1 MQRRL
6 ITGLLLAAL
15 SAVGGQALAQ
25 VYPNRPIK
33 IIVPFTPGGGND
45 VYARA
50 VGQKLSERLG
60 QPVVVDNKPG
70 AGGNVGADAVAKSP
84 ADGYTLLL
92 AQNGLTMA
100 PHLSKNLPFDV
111 LKDFTPIGIGAS
123 LPLAVAVTNNL
134 PVRNIAELLA
144 YAKANPGKLS
154 YATPGIGTPQHLASE
169 WFLSLTGTQMVMV
182 PYRGAASMVTDLISG
197 QVQVLFGAINSILP
211 HHQSGKV
218 RIIALAERQRHPVL
232 KDIPNVNETVPGYET
247 GFWFGLMAP
256 ANTPEAIINR
266 LSEEQRAIVAMPDVR
281 ERLAG
286 SGFDTSPS
294 TAAEMRRT
302 MATETQRWGQVVRDA
317 KIKVE

>member
-1 MQRRL
+1 MQRRI
-6 ITGLLLAAL
+6 ITGLLSALLLAA
-15 SAVGGQALAQ
+15 GGQALAQ
-25 VYPNRPIK
+25 AYPSRPIK

-45 VYARA
+45 VYART

-60 QPVVVDNKPG
+60 QPVIVENKPG
-70 AGGNVGADAVAKSP
+70 AGGNLGAEAVAKSP

-92 AQNGLTMA
+92 AQNGLAMA
-100 PHLSKNLPFDV
+100 PHLSRTLPFDV
-111 LKDFTPIGIGAS
+111 LKDFAPIGIGVS
-123 LPLAVAVTNNL
+123 LPMAVAVTNNL

-154 YATPGIGTPQHLASE
+154 YATPGTGTPQHLAGE

-182 PYRGAASMVTDLISG
+182 PYRGASGMVTDLISG
-197 QVQVLFGAINSILP
+197 QVQVLFGAINSLLP

-218 RIIALAERQRHPVL
+218 RIIALAEHQRHPAL
-232 KDIPNVNETVPGYET
+232 KDIANINETVPGYET

-256 ANTPEAIINR
+256 ANTPEAILNR
-266 LSEEQRAIVAMPDVR
+266 LSDEQRAIVSLPEVR

-286 SGFDTSPS
+286 AGFDMAPTSS
-294 TAAEMRRT
+294 SEMRRT
-302 MATETQRWGQVVRDA
+302 LAAETQRWGQVVRDA